1 MAAWF
6 LDSSAVIKRYVRERG
21 TAWIRTI
28 TDPAAAHQLF
38 VARLAVVEVAA
49 TLARQARAGKIT
61 AAEAALGIH
70 QLRHAF
76 AHEFRVVEITPVL
89 ATHALNHIQ
98 THALRGSDA
107 LHLAAA
113 TELQRRRAA
122 VNLPGLTFISSDGEL
137 NRAARAEG
145 LPVEDPNTRP

>member
-21 TAWIRTI
+21 TAWIRAI
-28 TDPAAAHQLF
+28 SDPAASHQIF

-49 TLARQARAGKIT
+49 TLARQARAGNLT
-61 AAEAALGIH
+61 VADASLGIH

-76 AHEFRVVEITPVL
+76 AHEFRVIEITPVL

-113 TELQRRRAA
+113 TELHRRRATDG
-122 VNLPGLTFISSDGEL
+122 LPGLTFVCADSEL
-137 NRAARAEG
+137 NQAARAEG
-145 LPVEDPNTRP
+145 LLVEDPNTRP